1 VSQFFDSL
9 RSGLTEF
16 FQWVPNLLG
25 AIAILL
31 IGYFLGKGI
40 GALVRKALQKIGVDK
55 LVEGGRG
62 AEWRAKSWP
71 GFSPS
76 AIVGKIIFWFIF
88 LIAILLALN
97 ALGIETLAG
106 MISAIVAYLPNV
118 VVAILIL
125 LVAFILAGGVAAVV
139 RRTLGYSLFGRLVTA
154 VAPAV
159 IVSIAFFMA
168 LTQLKIATPIVVG
181 TYLAVIASM
190 GLGFALAFGLGGRK
204 TAEEIIETA
213 YEEGKKK
220 TPQQAEGA
228 ATRTETSAPS
238 ESGETH
244 LA

>member
-1 VSQFFDSL
+1 
-9 RSGLTEF
+9 
-16 FQWVPNLLG
+16 
-25 AIAILL
+25 
-31 IGYFLGKGI
+31 
-40 GALVRKALQKIGVDK
+40 
-55 LVEGGRG
+55 
-62 AEWRAKSWP
+62 
-71 GFSPS
+71 
-76 AIVGKIIFWFIF
+76 
-88 LIAILLALN
+88 
-97 ALGIETLAG
+97 
-106 MISAIVAYLPNV
+106 M
-118 VVAILIL
+118 
-125 LVAFILAGGVAAVV
+125 V
-139 RRTLGYSLFGRLVTA
+139 RRTLGYSLFGRLVAA

-220 TPQQAEGA
+220 TPQQAEAAA
-228 ATRTETSAPS
+228 ATPETSAPS